1 MAVDI
6 RLVNK
11 TGLPYTEV
19 RDRICRALVGN
30 KAFIEDDILVSDTL
44 QDSNAIH
51 ILLAGYT
58 KDEIAN
64 KSERA
69 PLVTLTGD
77 IHSVFNG

>member
-6 RLVNK
+6 KLVNK
-11 TGLPYTEV
+11 TGLPYAEV
-19 RDRICRALVGN
+19 RDRICKALVGN
-30 KAFIEDDILVSDTL
+30 KAFIEDDILVSDAL

-58 KDEIAN
+58 KDEID

-69 PLVTLTGD
+69 PLVTLTGE
-77 IHSVFNG
+77 ISSAFNG